1 MDFLNSVPQAPGV
14 RSAWVVAVCVGCVVG
29 QAQAADVGQ
38 PLEPMVVTATRTPT
52 HLSQVL
58 ADVTI
63 ITREEVERQGAGD
76 LGQLLSRQPGIEID
90 RTGGPGSTTGVFI
103 RGGESR
109 FTAVLIDGVRVDSQ
123 STGGAPWGA
132 IPLSVIDRI
141 EIVRGPLSALYGSD
155 AVSGVVQIF
164 TRKGSGK
171 PVLTLGAGVGS
182 FETTKT
188 QASMVG
194 AEGAVDYAWS
204 LASER
209 SRGFNA
215 VALKD
220 HYAHVADDDG
230 YRSLSGNVRFGWQVN
245 PGHRLEATAVSHRL
259 RSHYD
264 EGVPDV
270 DDVSTSTIQT
280 LGLSWAAQWT
290 EHWRSRVQVAQA
302 KERYAVTPATYDT
315 GTRVRTMSWQNDWQ
329 QGPHGVHVTA
339 ERREDMMDNVGLYS
353 AYFDGRRAQN
363 GWALGYDWRG
373 DALSVQANVR
383 SDDDTEFGDHQT
395 GSVAGR
401 WQWSPAWQVSASLGS
416 AFRAPTLY
424 QRFSQ
429 YGEALLTP
437 EQSLNRELSLRYKA
451 GAVSFSATAFLNK
464 IDDLIAFK
472 LVKYGNVNR
481 ARLQGLSLAGEVPLT
496 AGWRASGSLDLQSAR
511 NLVTGEWLIRRAREH
526 LSLQVEGPGMGWDL
540 GAQMSASG
548 SRHDIQFDA
557 SYNEHPVK
565 LSPYVVFNVF
575 AQRAITPDLKL
586 LLKLD
591 NVFDRDHETAH
602 GYRFNPRSAFV
613 GLNLTLGR

>member
-1 MDFLNSVPQAPGV
+1 
-14 RSAWVVAVCVGCVVG
+14 
-29 QAQAADVGQ
+29 
-38 PLEPMVVTATRTPT
+38 
-52 HLSQVL
+52 L

-76 LGQLLSRQPGIEID
+76 LAQLLSRQPGIEID

-103 RGGESR
+103 RGGDSR

-209 SRGFNA
+209 SHGFNA

-280 LGLSWAAQWT
+280 LGMSWAAQWT

-383 SDDDTEFGDHQT
+383 SDDDSEFGGHQT

-401 WQWSPAWQVSASLGS
+401 WQWSPTWQVSASLGS

-481 ARLQGLSLAGEVPLT
+481 ARLQGLSLAGEVPLA

-526 LSLQVEGPGMGWDL
+526 LRLQVEGPGMGWDL

-591 NVFDRDHETAH
+591 NVFDRDHETAY

>member
-1 MDFLNSVPQAPGV
+1 MDFLNSVPQAPGA
-14 RSAWVVAVCVGCVVG
+14 RSAWVVAVCVGCVAG

-38 PLEPMVVTATRTPT
+38 PLEPMVVTATRTLT
-52 HLSQVL
+52 RLSQVL

-103 RGGESR
+103 RGGDSR

-132 IPLSVIDRI
+132 IPLSVIDRV

-209 SRGFNA
+209 SHGFNA

-280 LGLSWAAQWT
+280 LGLSWAAKWT
-290 EHWRSRVQVAQA
+290 EHWRSRIQVAQA

-481 ARLQGLSLAGEVPLT
+481 VRLQGLSLAGEVPLT

-586 LLKLD
+586 LFKLD
-591 NVFDRDHETAH
+591 NVFDRDHETAY